1 MSVGKL
7 KRFIRNNIYMIPL
20 ENSDVWLVDDV
31 APWNII
37 KAMNI
42 VSIRNERCL
51 TRECIKTQK
60 KNDHR

>member
-1 MSVGKL
+1 
-7 KRFIRNNIYMIPL
+7 MIPL